1 MALPDAQPDP
11 SSAAEERL
19 IRSGLPYLK
28 PVFTSAHWRVFKVQ
42 GAEPLATGPGRLSEL
57 GHDTFVLQAAG
68 AGTFL
73 VREHF
78 TRYWTVR
85 SGNAC
90 VGHGP
95 EGFTSVRAR
104 APGRI
109 EVAASFSL
117 AARAGPS
124 AAARPANG

>member
-1 MALPDAQPDP
+1 M
-11 SSAAEERL
+11 
-19 IRSGLPYLK
+19 
-28 PVFTSAHWRVFKVQ
+28 
-42 GAEPLATGPGRLSEL
+42 
-57 GHDTFVLQAAG
+57 LQAGAAG
-68 AGTFL
+68 SFL

-90 VGHGP
+90 VAHGP
-95 EGFTSVRAR
+95 GGFTAVRAR

-117 AARAGPS
+117 ARAFGAGPS
-124 AAARPANG
+124 CHG